1 MVDGGPSRSCLEVA
15 GLALNKNPGGP
26 SIQIRPILMENQMD
40 KKMQN
45 EMDTAVTKGLHRDP
59 IVQIVLTLGPQVCK
73 QLPRLGYLDP

>member
-1 MVDGGPSRSCLEVA
+1 
-15 GLALNKNPGGP
+15 
-26 SIQIRPILMENQMD
+26 MD

-73 QLPRLGYLDP
+73 ELPRLGYLDP